1 MILERKLNILKRRLV
16 LRINFNYIKI
26 IGLILLVGVLFA
38 FSKHRNSMRM
48 ASDPNIEFLGE
59 SQLFI
64 TKANVSKLLI
74 QNQKPVSG
82 QPKEIIDLNEL
93 ESALIS
99 NPMIK
104 KAEVFM
110 SVNGELSADIEQKRP
125 IARVNTN
132 ASYYID
138 DEGSYMPLS
147 SNYTARV
154 PLVTGYIKKN
164 DLKTVFEFAKIVDQD
179 VFLKKHVIEIRQ
191 NEDKT
196 IDFKIRK
203 SDFIVH
209 LGSLDMLEK
218 KINNFKAFYQKAS
231 KDNILQK
238 YSLVNL
244 KFDKQVICT
253 KT

>member
-1 MILERKLNILKRRLV
+1 M
-16 LRINFNYIKI
+16 RINFNYIKI

-38 FSKHRNSMRM
+38 FSKHRNSRRSV
-48 ASDPNIEFLGE
+48 AEPNIEFLGE
-59 SQLFI
+59 NQLFI

-74 QNQKPVSG
+74 QNQQPVSG

-93 ESALIS
+93 ESALNS

-110 SVNGELSADIEQKRP
+110 SVNGRLSAEIEQKRP

-138 DEGSYMPLS
+138 GEGSYMPLS
-147 SNYTARV
+147 SNYAARV
-154 PLVTGYIKKN
+154 PLVTGNIKKN
-164 DLKTVFEFAKIVDQD
+164 DLKTVFKFAETVDQD
-179 VFLKKHVIEIRQ
+179 EFLKKHVIEIRQ
-191 NEDKT
+191 NDDKT

-203 SDFIVH
+203 SDFTVH

-231 KDNILQK
+231 KDNILNK